1 MKCAAKTINMILKIA
16 WKNIWRNKVR
26 SFVVIT
32 AIGLG
37 LWAGIFGS
45 AFVTGM
51 MQSKV
56 DTAVKNEL
64 SHIQIH
70 QPKFT
75 DEYNGKLIIN
85 NSEELIKTLN
95 ADKEIRFVSERVVTM
110 GMMASSR
117 NQSAIK
123 LLGVNKQDEAQITEI
138 DKNIIDG
145 AFFEKKSKNPIVV
158 SKETAEAYKIKI
170 NSKVTVTFQDIDGEI
185 TAAAFRVVGIYN
197 TTNNMYDK
205 MNALVQI
212 DDLRKLFNIDQ
223 GAHEIAIWLNNH
235 EMAQSVA
242 DKYKLVFK
250 DLEVKSWL
258 EIQPEMS
265 YMLEMMDLYLY
276 IIVGIIL
283 VALLFSIVNT
293 MLMAVLERV
302 KEIGMLM
309 AIGMTKGRV
318 FSMIMTETV
327 LMSLIGVPLG
337 VLISQISISYF
348 GTVGIDLSSAQYE
361 DMGFSSIIYPYI
373 EASRYLEVT
382 LMVFIMSLIAAL
394 YPARKAL
401 KLNPVTAIRK
411 I

>member
-1 MKCAAKTINMILKIA
+1 MIFKIA
-16 WKNIWRNKVR
+16 WKNLWRNKVR

-51 MQSKV
+51 MKSKV
-56 DTAVKNEL
+56 DNVVKNET
-64 SHIQIH
+64 SHFQIH

-75 DEYNGKLIIN
+75 DEYNGKLLIE
-85 NSEELIKTLN
+85 NSSSVIDQLSNDQDIKYT
-95 ADKEIRFVSERVVTM
+95 SERVIAM

-117 NQSAIK
+117 KQGSLK
-123 LLGVNKQDEAQITEI
+123 VVGVDPEDEQQITEM
-138 DKNIIDG
+138 DTKIIEG
-145 AFFEKKSKNPIVV
+145 SFFEKKRKNPIVI
-158 SKETAEAYKIKI
+158 SKETAEDYKIKI

-185 TAAAFRVVGIYN
+185 TSGAFRVVGIYN
-197 TTNNMYDK
+197 TSNNMYDR
-205 MNALVQI
+205 MNAIVQI
-212 DDLRKLFNIDQ
+212 KDLRKLYNIST
-223 GAHEIAIWLNNH
+223 GAHEIAVWLNDH
-235 EMAQSVA
+235 EMAQTKA
-242 DKYKLVFK
+242 DEYKTQLS
-250 DLEVKSWL
+250 DLDVKSWL

-265 YMLEMMDLYLY
+265 YMIEMMDLYLY

-283 VALLFSIVNT
+283 FALLFSIVNT

-302 KEIGMLM
+302 RELGMLM

-318 FSMIMTETV
+318 FLMIMTETI

-337 VLISQISISYF
+337 VLISEIFIGYF
-348 GTVGIDLSSAQYE
+348 GTNGINLSGAQYE
-361 DMGFSSIIYPYI
+361 DFGFSSIIYPYLDP
-373 EASRYLEVT
+373 ARYLEVT
-382 LMVFIMSLIAAL
+382 IMVFVMALIAAI